1 MWLSVIV
8 KGEDEGGRTR
18 RRTGG
23 RGGLTDEEIRMW
35 LNQFA
40 AKLQTSRLYGP
51 KSVASARKVSKG
63 LSLPAQATAAV
74 SKAGL
79 TRDGKEFRWK
89 DSEAADILVSLKET
103 FGLQSAYSPLAAR
116 PLKSPYL
123 RKDSKKFGGAR
134 RSASSLLED
143 AAVQD
148 EASAAAF
155 FLGADIIS
163 RTEW

>member
-1 MWLSVIV
+1 MSVIV

-35 LNQFA
+35 LTQFA

-63 LSLPAQATAAV
+63 LSFPAQATAAV

-89 DSEAADILVSLKET
+89 DSEAA
-103 FGLQSAYSPLAAR
+103 SAYSPLAAR

-123 RKDSKKFGGAR
+123 RKDNKKFGGAR